1 MFYFHFPKKT
11 RPDIRLRSIVYKI
24 IPGLYAKERQN
35 ISHDGF
41 EQRIFLNGTSSG
53 AHALVSKYEKQTFD
67 ICYEDEEM
75 AKQYFYDPEEPIRYV
90 TLFLV
95 VAF

>member
-1 MFYFHFPKKT
+1 M
-11 RPDIRLRSIVYKI
+11 RSIVYKI

-35 ISHDGF
+35 VSHDGF

-67 ICYEDEEM
+67 ICYEDEKLV
-75 AKQYFYDPEEPIRYV
+75 KQYFYDPEEPIRYA
-90 TLFLV
+90 TPLRLKNLN
-95 VAF
+95 